1 MIPKRFVTEY
11 PERCMQML
19 EILEP
24 HARKRQLVG
33 SFALMV
39 ASSIFVIPYERM
51 KKPHPLGG
59 VGSEPELYQAIKR
72 IQRQK
77 FLESEIWGCTPS
89 GEWRMSRILTNPNH
103 TNSWKDKNGSHPMA
117 EMAENTIHDRCL
129 EAVVRVIRN
138 ALAHGSVVYLDRDG
152 RERPGAEVQFL
163 AFLSR
168 YEESEGQRAISE
180 TYRLV
185 TTTEETF
192 LSFVKAWATW
202 LNEFPADDRLFAAAA
217 E

>member
-24 HARKRQLVG
+24 CAREMRLVG
-33 SFALMV
+33 SFSLMI
-39 ASSIFVIPYERM
+39 ASSIFLIPYERM
-51 KKPHPLGG
+51 KKGHPLEDA
-59 VGSEPELYQAIKR
+59 SDEPELYRAIKR

-77 FLESEIWGCTPS
+77 FLESDVWGPTPP
-89 GEWRMSRILTNPNH
+89 GDWRMSRKITNPNDTH
-103 TNSWKDKNGSHPMA
+103 SWKDENGCHPMA
-117 EMAENTIHDRCL
+117 KGANNIIVDRTL
-129 EAVVRVIRN
+129 EDVIRVIRN
-138 ALAHGSVVYLDRDG
+138 ALAHGSVVYLDRYGHDD
-152 RERPGAEVQFL
+152 PGAEVEFL

-168 YEESEGQRAISE
+168 YEESEEQHARSG

-185 TTTEETF
+185 ATTEETF
-192 LSFVKAWATW
+192 LSFVKVWARW
-202 LNEFPADDRLFAAAA
+202 LNEFQPDTRLFASAA